1 MLSICVKLNI
11 IMDIC
16 SHDNYQRGN
25 KKGIWEL
32 CGESTYRSSKPAAYC
47 SVLNRFINIS
57 GPIAGGILLT
67 VFKYPPTIQ
76 VQGA

>member
-16 SHDNYQRGN
+16 SHDNYQGGN

-32 CGESTYRSSKPAAYC
+32 CGESTYRSSKPAAYFLIHTAAC
-47 SVLNRFINIS
+47 
-57 GPIAGGILLT
+57 
-67 VFKYPPTIQ
+67 
-76 VQGA
+76 

>member
-11 IMDIC
+11 IKDIC

-32 CGESTYRSSKPAAYC
+32 CGDKAHIEALSQLHT
-47 SVLNRFINIS
+47 F
-57 GPIAGGILLT
+57 
-67 VFKYPPTIQ
+67 
-76 VQGA
+76 